1 MPDTLPGGWE
11 IVGRRPAGQQ
21 PPPDLG
27 GSPDLVGRRPAPPDP
42 DITNR
47 LTLRGR
53 ELAAQADA
61 DIDYET
67 GAPIN
72 IRAQVQSADNP
83 NEVYKALER
92 RYGRG
97 NFGQDR
103 FGQWWV
109 NEEVGVPTRTAPSSG
124 SPGFDPEAIGGAMP
138 GETKVEKRRVA
149 VLPKG
154 LAGGL
159 KNFLSGMI
167 SSPGAMA
174 GAAGGAVAG
183 ETFFPPGGA
192 IPGAAIGGALG
203 KGYDLGV
210 KWMQGI
216 LDRSPSQAAAS
227 MMHEGAVSG
236 AFQGAGPL
244 LKAVKRPIQ
253 TALQTKLFGTAEKVQ
268 LPPTRGPGGSVVP
281 RTGVRPTAS
290 ATMGRDLG
298 QGGAVPP
305 VGVYAP
311 GATALEYKRNLR
323 DILAGPGGSSAEQR
337 NILYLNTRMRGVL
350 QAAGFT
356 DTEIGSMLELANDTT
371 ARLSDRTAGQTV
383 ATRANEIHNQLLGA
397 ASDSRQ
403 QAETILNR
411 EMQTLDSMSRAPN
424 HLVANITDAIE
435 NSRAHFGRHMAGL
448 YQNVDRMGGN
458 VPLVPTAAIQQAA
471 QEVVRM
477 MPPTMVPPRLAEF
490 AAGRFTAEARNL
502 DVGELEHYITFE
514 QAHAI
519 RTAFRELSEVTDL
532 SGGNMSQHFSRRV
545 ARAANLAIENAEGI
559 MGRRARDELQRVDT
573 LYREGIRRYNNRQ
586 LNQIVNEMRSGINP
600 EPELAARILMQPDH
614 VNVVREL
621 KNILP
626 NHAWHGLIQADMR
639 NMIDAATIVN
649 KDGRLVLDGK
659 AFFTLLNDRNKLLS
673 AVYPPDLLGALRQ
686 HGAQLAAFQGSVDVN
701 ALQDATQL
709 TGLLK
714 QAVHVRQA
722 ADLFAQRS
730 PLGALASADPAKV
743 DAALD
748 MITRPGREA
757 VTESVADMLG
767 HNSQAWKSVQRYA
780 LQKLISSSVIQRKS
794 LDKTVSG
801 ESIDNVL
808 RRLTPR
814 QQELLFPDGLA
825 DDLRILAKEA
835 RFLFPGAPGG
845 DVGTSFAAASI
856 KGGLPLSPIAL
867 VRYGHMLISGF
878 IADHPRLLRVLT
890 DVARADPIRARS
902 YMGVLSQLILTRGF
916 ARAPRGQPDQSVTNP
931 LVQPGSLR
939 GFNPRDMPSRTS
951 PLTDEN

>member
-159 KNFLSGMI
+159 KNFLSGKI

-298 QGGAVPP
+298 QGGA
-305 VGVYAP
+305 
-311 GATALEYKRNLR
+311 
-323 DILAGPGGSSAEQR
+323 
-337 NILYLNTRMRGVL
+337 
-350 QAAGFT
+350 
-356 DTEIGSMLELANDTT
+356 
-371 ARLSDRTAGQTV
+371 
-383 ATRANEIHNQLLGA
+383 
-397 ASDSRQ
+397 
-403 QAETILNR
+403 
-411 EMQTLDSMSRAPN
+411 
-424 HLVANITDAIE
+424 
-435 NSRAHFGRHMAGL
+435 
-448 YQNVDRMGGN
+448 
-458 VPLVPTAAIQQAA
+458 
-471 QEVVRM
+471 
-477 MPPTMVPPRLAEF
+477 
-490 AAGRFTAEARNL
+490 
-502 DVGELEHYITFE
+502 
-514 QAHAI
+514 
-519 RTAFRELSEVTDL
+519 
-532 SGGNMSQHFSRRV
+532 
-545 ARAANLAIENAEGI
+545 
-559 MGRRARDELQRVDT
+559 
-573 LYREGIRRYNNRQ
+573 
-586 LNQIVNEMRSGINP
+586 
-600 EPELAARILMQPDH
+600 
-614 VNVVREL
+614 
-621 KNILP
+621 
-626 NHAWHGLIQADMR
+626 
-639 NMIDAATIVN
+639 
-649 KDGRLVLDGK
+649 
-659 AFFTLLNDRNKLLS
+659 
-673 AVYPPDLLGALRQ
+673 
-686 HGAQLAAFQGSVDVN
+686 
-701 ALQDATQL
+701 
-709 TGLLK
+709 
-714 QAVHVRQA
+714 
-722 ADLFAQRS
+722 
-730 PLGALASADPAKV
+730 
-743 DAALD
+743 
-748 MITRPGREA
+748 
-757 VTESVADMLG
+757 
-767 HNSQAWKSVQRYA
+767 
-780 LQKLISSSVIQRKS
+780 
-794 LDKTVSG
+794 
-801 ESIDNVL
+801 
-808 RRLTPR
+808 
-814 QQELLFPDGLA
+814 
-825 DDLRILAKEA
+825 
-835 RFLFPGAPGG
+835 
-845 DVGTSFAAASI
+845 
-856 KGGLPLSPIAL
+856 
-867 VRYGHMLISGF
+867 
-878 IADHPRLLRVLT
+878 
-890 DVARADPIRARS
+890 
-902 YMGVLSQLILTRGF
+902 
-916 ARAPRGQPDQSVTNP
+916 
-931 LVQPGSLR
+931 
-939 GFNPRDMPSRTS
+939 
-951 PLTDEN
+951 